1 VILDGV
7 TALDGVDGSL
17 VCVTAFDGVDGS
29 LVCVAA
35 FDGVDGSLVHIFL
48 GVFGVGLNK
57 NLTYRNQRK

>member
-1 VILDGV
+1 LDGV
-7 TALDGVDGSL
+7 AALDGVDGSL
-17 VCVTAFDGVDGS
+17 VRIAAFDGVDGS

-35 FDGVDGSLVHIFL
+35 FDGVDGSLVRIFL